1 MNQYISFYD
10 STGKITGM
18 AGVEEAIL
26 PMIKQHTQDT
36 FVDGAWLDQPVY
48 VLDGVVTGRP
58 ENPTTIA
65 GFVLSNVPVP
75 STIKINDASYEAD
88 ESTVELAFSQP
99 GTYTVKVS
107 SPWPILDKEFQV
119 ENPA

>member
-26 PMIKQHTQDT
+26 PMIKEHTQAP
-36 FVDGAWLDQPVY
+36 FVDGAWLDMPVY
-48 VLDGVVTGRP
+48 VLNGEVVNRP
-58 ENPTTIA
+58 ENPTTIS

-75 STIKINDASYEAD
+75 STIKINSVSYEAS
-88 ESTVELAFSQP
+88 ESEIELSFNLP
-99 GTYTVKVS
+99 GTYAVTVS
-107 SPWPILDKEFQV
+107 TWPYLDKEFQV